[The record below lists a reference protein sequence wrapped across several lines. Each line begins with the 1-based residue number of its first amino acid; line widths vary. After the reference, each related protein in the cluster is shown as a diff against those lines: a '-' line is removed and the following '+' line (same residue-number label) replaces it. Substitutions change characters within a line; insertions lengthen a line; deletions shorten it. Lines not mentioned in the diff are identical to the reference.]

1 MNKKEKQFI
10 INYLQKKLDESEK
23 MWVEGVSRPQ
33 IVGFLQEQFNLNL
46 TSDVETD
53 LQKLLLPEPAMA

>member
-23 MWVEGVSRPQ
+23 MWVDGIPRPQ
-33 IVGFLQEQFNLNL
+33 IIGFLQGSIGGLIQSLE
-46 TSDVETD
+46 E
-53 LQKLLLPEPAMA
+53 

>member
-23 MWVEGVSRPQ
+23 MWNEKVSRPQ
-33 IVGFLQEQFNLNL
+33 IIGFLQGSIGGLIQSLE
-46 TSDVETD
+46 E
-53 LQKLLLPEPAMA
+53 